1 MVIIGFTTVQF
12 NNACSFYLS
21 VLTNR
26 ITYLLIGTDILCY
39 TDPCGSK
46 PAAVYPEGKM
56 EKGIDRSAMA
66 REVRDLTNANLVT
79 MHKSEARKLLDFI
92 PDWADDLATA
102 IDEAQGADQETD
114 RYVVVYV
121 EKE

>member
-1 MVIIGFTTVQF
+1 
-12 NNACSFYLS
+12 
-21 VLTNR
+21 
-26 ITYLLIGTDILCY
+26 
-39 TDPCGSK
+39 
-46 PAAVYPEGKM
+46 M